1 VSKGGSDKE
10 YPRVSHQRLHLT
22 PDEANRLI
30 ECAAKRGRQ
39 RFRDKVMVRMAYRH
53 GMRAS
58 EVCTLRWDAINLDEG
73 TLYVRRRKMGKDSS
87 HSMDRDELSALR
99 KLHKDR
105 TGPWVFES
113 ERGGPCSVDTLARVI
128 KEAAVLAKVPENLA
142 HPHALRHAAGYFLV
156 NSGQHDIRLVQDFLG
171 HKTPAMTMH
180 YTAVSPARL
189 AAVRVR

>member
-1 VSKGGSDKE
+1 VTKGGSDKGI
-10 YPRVSHQRLHLT
+10 PHVSDQRLHLT

-39 RFRDKVMVRMAYRH
+39 RFRDKVMVRMTYRH

-73 TLYVRRRKMGKDSS
+73 TIYVRRQKMGKDST
-87 HSMDRDELSALR
+87 HSFDRDEVRDLR

-113 ERGGPCSVDTLARVI
+113 ERGGHVSMDTLARVI
-128 KEAAVLAKVPENLA
+128 KEAAALAKIPENLA
-142 HPHALRHAAGYFLV
+142 HPHALRHAAGYFLI
-156 NSGQHDIRLVQDFLG
+156 NAEHDVRLVQDFLG
-171 HKTPAMTMH
+171 HKSAAMTMH
-180 YTAVSPARL
+180 YTAVAPARL
-189 AAVRVR
+189 AAVRVH